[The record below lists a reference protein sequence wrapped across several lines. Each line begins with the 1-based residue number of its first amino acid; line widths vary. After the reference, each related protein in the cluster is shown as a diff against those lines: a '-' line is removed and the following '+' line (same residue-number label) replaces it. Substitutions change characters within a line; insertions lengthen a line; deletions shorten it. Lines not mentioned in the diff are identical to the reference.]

1 MKYGGKYW
9 NIKQYLPYQRCFNL
23 INSERSIGKTYTTQ
37 GFFLERAIQK
47 GEEFVY
53 IVRTQDER
61 NDGIFEKAFQKVVEK
76 EFPDYEFK
84 FTKNECFLVIEDE
97 EHDVTYDKSLGYCI
111 ALSEATKK
119 KKINYPNVKWLMFDE
134 YIVDEKE
141 KSAYVN
147 GWNEP
152 DLLLKIYHTI
162 DRERD
167 FVVCFLLAN
176 NITFYNP
183 YHMHPAFN
191 IPHVEKDKLWKNEN
205 VLFHWVSASL
215 QLKQEKAKCKFLR
228 MIEKTEYGMYASA
241 GEYVN
246 DNNNFIMERTPGAR
260 YIFTIEYGGE
270 RYGVY
275 QDSKVGL
282 AFVDSKVDPTCRLVY
297 ALTVGDHNEN
307 TLLTRNRNNNLLMWL
322 GTNFK
327 RGNVRFT
334 SMPVK
339 VRAEEAIKL
348 IL

>member
-23 INSERSIGKTYTTQ
+23 INSERSIGKTYTAQ

-61 NDGIFEKAFQKVVEK
+61 EKGVFGKTFAKVVAK
-76 EFPDYEFK
+76 EFSDYQID
-84 FTKNECFLVIEDE
+84 FTKDECTLSIENGDAVIKQD
-97 EHDVTYDKSLGYCI
+97 LGHCI
-111 ALSEATKK
+111 ALSEATKAK
-119 KKINYPNVKWLMFDE
+119 KLNFPNVKWLMFDE

-141 KSAYVN
+141 RTAYVN

-167 FVVCFLLAN
+167 YVVCFLLAN

-183 YHMHPAFN
+183 YHMHKAFN
-191 IPHVEKDKLWKNEN
+191 IPHVEKDKVWLNEN

-228 MIEKTEYGMYASA
+228 MIESTDYGAYAKN
-241 GEYVN
+241 GEYIN
-246 DNNNFIMERTPGAR
+246 DNVNFIMGRTPNSN
-260 YIFTIEYGGE
+260 YVFTIEYSGE
-270 RYGVY
+270 KFGIW
-275 QDSKVGL
+275 QDTKIGII
-282 AFVDSKVDPTCRLVY
+282 FVDSKTDPSCPISY
-297 ALTVGDHNEN
+297 ALTIGDHKEN
-307 TLLTRNRNNNLLMWL
+307 TLLTKSRNNNLLMWL
-322 GTNFK
+322 STNFK
-327 RGNVRFT
+327 RGNVRFID
-334 SMPVK
+334 MRIKVK
-339 VRAEEAIKL
+339 AEEAIKL